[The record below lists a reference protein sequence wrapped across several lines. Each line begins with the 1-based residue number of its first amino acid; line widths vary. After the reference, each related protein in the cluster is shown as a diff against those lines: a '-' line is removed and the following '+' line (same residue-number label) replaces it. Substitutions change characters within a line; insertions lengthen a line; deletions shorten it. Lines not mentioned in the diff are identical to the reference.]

1 MINERWIRWKNLKK
15 IVGIRA
21 KTYCCLID
29 DVSEDKKARSKKS
42 VPQKKSKFRN
52 FKNCLEATQ
61 LDNKMNYLEKIKINI
76 NSFKKIM
83 KNT

>member
-1 MINERWIRWKNLKK
+1 M
-15 IVGIRA
+15 
-21 KTYCCLID
+21 
-29 DVSEDKKARSKKS
+29 
-42 VPQKKSKFRN
+42 PQKKSKFRN
-52 FKNCLEATQ
+52 FKNRLEATQ

>member
-1 MINERWIRWKNLKK
+1 M
-15 IVGIRA
+15 
-21 KTYCCLID
+21 
-29 DVSEDKKARSKKS
+29 
-42 VPQKKSKFRN
+42 PQKKSKFRN